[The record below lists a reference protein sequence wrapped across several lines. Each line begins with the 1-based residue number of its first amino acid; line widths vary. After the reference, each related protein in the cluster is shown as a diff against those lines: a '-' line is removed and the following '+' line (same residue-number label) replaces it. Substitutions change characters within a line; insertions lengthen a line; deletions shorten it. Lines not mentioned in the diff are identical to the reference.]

1 MLPQLKGN
9 FIMMNLEK
17 IIAECE
23 KNSIPDNK
31 IDFSDIPEI
40 TDFTGFKPRYPEY
53 FKPKREQVS
62 IRLSKYLVDHF
73 KSMGKGWQT
82 KVNDFLMDAVNKGL
96 I

>member
-1 MLPQLKGN
+1 MMRRL
-9 FIMMNLEK
+9 FIMNNKKTLT
-17 IIAECE
+17 AERVAE
-23 KNSIPDNK
+23 IKARE

-40 TDFTGFKPRYPEY
+40 TDFTGFQPRYPQY

-73 KSMGKGWQT
+73 KAMGKGWQT
-82 KVNDFLMDAVNKGL
+82 KVNDFLMEAVNKGQ

>member
-1 MLPQLKGN
+1 
-9 FIMMNLEK
+9 MMNLEK
-17 IIAECE
+17 IISECE

-62 IRLSKYLVDHF
+62 IRLSKYRVDHF
-73 KSMGKGWQT
+73 KAMGKGWQT
-82 KVNDFLMDAVNKGL
+82 KVNDFLMEAVDKGQ

>member
-23 KNSIPDNK
+23 KNSIPDNE

-53 FKPKREQVS
+53 FKPKRKE
-62 IRLSKYLVDHF
+62 SKFQL
-73 KSMGKGWQT
+73 G
-82 KVNDFLMDAVNKGL
+82 
-96 I
+96 

>member
-1 MLPQLKGN
+1 
-9 FIMMNLEK
+9 MNLEK

-23 KNSIPDNK
+23 KNSIPDNQ

-40 TDFTGFKPRYPEY
+40 TDFTGFKPRYPQY

-73 KSMGKGWQT
+73 KAMGKGWQT
-82 KVNDFLMDAVNKGL
+82 KLNDFLMEAVNKGL

>member
-1 MLPQLKGN
+1 MMRRL
-9 FIMMNLEK
+9 FIMNNKKTLT
-17 IIAECE
+17 AERVAE
-23 KNSIPDNK
+23 IKARE

-40 TDFTGFKPRYPEY
+40 TDFTGFQPRYPQY

-73 KSMGKGWQT
+73 KAMGKGWQT
-82 KVNDFLMDAVNKGL
+82 KVNDFLMEAVDKGQ

>member
-1 MLPQLKGN
+1 
-9 FIMMNLEK
+9 MNNEK
-17 IIAECE
+17 TLTAERVAE
-23 KNSIPDNK
+23 IRARG

-40 TDFTGFKPRYPEY
+40 TDFTGFKPRYPQY

-73 KSMGKGWQT
+73 KAMGKGWQT
-82 KVNDFLMDAVNKGL
+82 KLNDFLMEAVNKGL